1 MTDSTSDALFLVQ
14 GCWKVLYV
22 INTLSSA
29 FKACAGSKKNHGKEN
44 HQYKYMTCSFF
55 VPAHLAAPVSETGVN
70 VTVGNCQK
78 STGHSMSL
86 L

>member
-29 FKACAGSKKNHGKEN
+29 FKACAGSKKIMERKIINI
-44 HQYKYMTCSFF
+44 
-55 VPAHLAAPVSETGVN
+55 
-70 VTVGNCQK
+70 
-78 STGHSMSL
+78 ST
-86 L
+86 